1 MARKTKEEMDE
12 YWGCDNPNVI
22 RKCLACKKHE
32 CTNCLDSSSRQK
44 YNTIYKRRVKE
55 KKRNES

>member
-1 MARKTKEEMDE
+1 MATKTKEERDE
-12 YWGCDNPNVI
+12 YWGCDTPNAI
-22 RKCLACKKHE
+22 RKCLTCQKSR